1 VAYLKQTNTLK
12 GLLMNKRVTGQK
24 KTSRGSD
31 LGDIGVRTPKTSRRY
46 EPAKGAPGSRTKT
59 VSVAPEQF
67 ASRATQPVRF
77 EYFDPNAREVFL
89 VGTFNEWRPAADLL
103 VDEGE
108 GKWTLELMLKPGSYE
123 YRFVVDGRWIEDPM
137 STRFA
142 ANPFGGVNSVLEVA
156 APGRAESSLA

>member
-1 VAYLKQTNTLK
+1 
-12 GLLMNKRVTGQK
+12 MNKRVTGQR

-31 LGDIGVRTPKTSRRY
+31 LGDMGIRTPKTSRRY
-46 EPAKGAPGSRTKT
+46 EATKSTAASRTKA

-67 ASRATQPVRF
+67 TAPATQPARF

-89 VGTFNEWRPAADLL
+89 VGTFNDWRPAADLL
-103 VDEGE
+103 VDEGD
-108 GKWTLELMLKPGSYE
+108 GKWTLELMLKPGAYE

-156 APGRAESSLA
+156 APPGSARAESSLA